1 MCSECETYGMNM
13 RMKAAFACHFLAT
26 LIAVAFG
33 LVYLLRGEFMPYHAV
48 AVGMSW
54 NQVDSSFQVL
64 IVGLMRALGG
74 ACLAVAVL
82 QFILL
87 LVPFRRGEKWACWA
101 IPAGGLVIA
110 GTALYVMVYV
120 ALNTPATPPW
130 PAPAA
135 AGLLL
140 VVGLLLSLGDG

>member
-1 MCSECETYGMNM
+1 MNM
-13 RMKAAFACHFLAT
+13 RMKVAFTCHLLAT
-26 LIAVAFG
+26 LIAAAFG
-33 LVYLLRGEFMPYHAV
+33 FVYLLRGEFMPYHAV
-48 AVGMSW
+48 AVGIAW

-64 IVGLMRALGG
+64 IVGLMRAVGG

-82 QFILL
+82 EFILI
-87 LVPFRRGEKWACWA
+87 LVPFRQGAKWARWA
-101 IPAGGLVIA
+101 IPAGGLIIA
-110 GTALYVMVYV
+110 GTALYAMAYV

-140 VVGLLLSLGDG
+140 VVGLLLSLGQPS